1 MIVWGAPGAG
11 KTSIALR
18 LGLADRFHGDE
29 PLARMVL
36 ESRGAR
42 VALVVFD
49 VLVPAQVQAARCQV
63 AARQA
68 GIGRVIAAA
77 NKMDLAGY
85 EYEAF
90 KAARTV
96 FLRGWHDEPP
106 AFVPLSARYGDFIA
120 EPGNRIDWYDGPTLA
135 ALLGVEENAAA

>member
-49 VLVPAQVQAARCQV
+49 VLVPAQV
-63 AARQA
+63 
-68 GIGRVIAAA
+68 
-77 NKMDLAGY
+77 
-85 EYEAF
+85 

-96 FLRGWHDEPP
+96 FLRGWHDDPP

-135 ALLGVEENAAA
+135 ALLGVEEKAAA